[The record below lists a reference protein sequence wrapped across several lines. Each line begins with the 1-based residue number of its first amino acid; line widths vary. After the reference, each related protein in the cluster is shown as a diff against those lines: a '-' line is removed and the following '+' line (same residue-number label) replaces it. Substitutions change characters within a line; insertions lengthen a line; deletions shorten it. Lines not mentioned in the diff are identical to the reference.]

1 MYSNRYVTIY
11 TLIMTLVVSVVLAF
25 AVTGLKPFHD
35 AAEAIYKKRDILS
48 AIESQLPK
56 KLKDMSDEEVLSLF
70 DSKVEQVVI
79 NAEGESLQGISAEKV
94 DMASEEKKPENERKY
109 PLYIYQSEQGKI
121 YLTSVRGNGLWDK
134 IWAYVAIKE
143 DLNTIVGTAFGHV
156 GETPGLGAEI
166 KDNPGFPRQF
176 EGKKILNDQGDYV
189 SVKVVKGGVKDPLH
203 EVDAISGATI
213 TSVGV
218 SEMMVRGLEVY
229 LPYLQAQKK

>member
-1 MYSNRYVTIY
+1 MYSNRYITIY
-11 TLIMTLVVSVVLAF
+11 TLIMTLVVSIVLAF
-25 AVTGLKPFHD
+25 TVTGLKPFHD

-189 SVKVVKGGVKDPLH
+189 SVKVVKGGAKDPLH

>member
-1 MYSNRYVTIY
+1 MYSNRYITIY

-25 AVTGLKPFHD
+25 TVTGLKPLHD
-35 AAEAIYKKRDILS
+35 EAEAIYKKRDILS

-166 KDNPGFPRQF
+166 KDNPGFPKQF
-176 EGKKILNDQGDYV
+176 EGKQILNDQGDYV
-189 SVKVVKGGVKDPLH
+189 SVKVVKGGAKDPLH

>member
-176 EGKKILNDQGDYV
+176 EGKQILNDQGDYV

>member
-1 MYSNRYVTIY
+1 MYSNRYITIY

-25 AVTGLKPFHD
+25 TVTGLKPLHD

-229 LPYLQAQKK
+229 LPYLEAQKK

>member
-1 MYSNRYVTIY
+1 MYSNRYITIY

-25 AVTGLKPFHD
+25 TVTGLKPLHD
-35 AAEAIYKKRDILS
+35 EAEAIYKKRDILS

-176 EGKKILNDQGDYV
+176 EGKQILNDQGDYV

-229 LPYLQAQKK
+229 LPYLEAQKK

>member
-1 MYSNRYVTIY
+1 MYSNRYITIY

-25 AVTGLKPFHD
+25 TVTGLKPLHD
-35 AAEAIYKKRDILS
+35 EAEAIYKKRDILS

-176 EGKKILNDQGDYV
+176 EGKQILNDQGDYV